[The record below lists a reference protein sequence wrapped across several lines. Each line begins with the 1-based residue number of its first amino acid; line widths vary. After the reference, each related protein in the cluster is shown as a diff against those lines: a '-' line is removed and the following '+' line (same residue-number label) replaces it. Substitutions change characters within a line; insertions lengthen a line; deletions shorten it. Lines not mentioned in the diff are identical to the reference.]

1 MALEVVRLLR
11 VPATATRATAGPCR
25 CRAIEVVAFSD
36 EEGTRFGKALLGS
49 SAVAGTWNDAWWDL
63 TDADGVSL
71 RRAFLE
77 FGLDPARVG
86 EAARRPDELVG
97 YLEAH
102 IEQGPE
108 LDRAG
113 SRSPSSPRSRRRG
126 GSSWWWRVRPATPAA
141 RRTTCVATRCWARA
155 RRRWRSSASAP
166 PSTTSSAPSDVS
178 KRSPARST

>member
-11 VPATATRATAGPCR
+11 VPDGRSGRRRLPCR
-25 CRAIEVVAFSD
+25 GVEVVAFSD

-63 TDADGVSL
+63 ADADGVSL

-97 YLEAH
+97 TRGAH
-102 IEQGPE
+102 
-108 LDRAG
+108 RAG
-113 SRSPSSPRSRRRG
+113 ARAGPGGEPLAVVSSIAS
-126 GSSWWWRVRPATPAA
+126 A
-141 RRTTCVATRCWARA
+141 RRFQLVVEGEARHAGGTPTTCVATRCWARA
-155 RRRWRSSASAP
+155 RPRWRSSGSAP
-166 PSTTSSAPSDVS
+166 PSTTSSAPWDASR
-178 KRSPARST
+178 RSPARST